1 MLNSLVRQKFK
12 YSNREIVYIANI
24 VNKKEL
30 HIINIKNR
38 TEIRTHVANAI
49 TIENIE

>member
-12 YSNREIVYIANI
+12 YSTREIDYIANI
-24 VNKKEL
+24 ANKKEL

-38 TEIRTHVANAI
+38 TEIRKHGAKAI
-49 TIENIE
+49 TIDNIE